1 MQELSGMTL
10 QASLRRRGA
19 FGWIEDLRQLDVDGS
34 ESSDYDSDGEQPE
47 QVWVTPDDPNKPK
60 RPVSAYLCFTSSR
73 REQIAVD
80 QPELAK
86 NVTEMAK
93 TLGKEWK
100 ELDEEARK
108 PFIALAEKDK
118 GRYQAQMKDYKPLAK
133 VLVPNPALAAGGSGS
148 RKRKRRFKDPNAPKR
163 PRSTYMMFCAEQ
175 RARCPRSPGAWRLW
189 CSAST
194 PCLRTRRSLGR
205 AGLFLM

>member
-1 MQELSGMTL
+1 MPH
-10 QASLRRRGA
+10 LRRLGA

-93 TLGKEWK
+93 TFGTSKLRAP
-100 ELDEEARK
+100 EAHK
-108 PFIALAEKDK
+108 
-118 GRYQAQMKDYKPLAK
+118 
-133 VLVPNPALAAGGSGS
+133 
-148 RKRKRRFKDPNAPKR
+148 
-163 PRSTYMMFCAEQ
+163 RSTVVRGCV
-175 RARCPRSPGAWRLW
+175 
-189 CSAST
+189 
-194 PCLRTRRSLGR
+194 
-205 AGLFLM
+205 